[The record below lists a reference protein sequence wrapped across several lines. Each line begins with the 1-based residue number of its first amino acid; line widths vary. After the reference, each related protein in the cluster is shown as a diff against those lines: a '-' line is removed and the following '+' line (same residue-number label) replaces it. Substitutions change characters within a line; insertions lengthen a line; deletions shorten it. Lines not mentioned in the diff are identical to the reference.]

1 MSISRDAVAADKA
14 GDKEK
19 AIEIYTRAI
28 NLITLA
34 LSKGLDPTQ
43 LIAVR
48 QAYSERVS
56 AMGGVPPS
64 YDANSAAVQLIGN
77 ELKSSVGKGASRLK
91 LAGGLVLGAQQSVDQ
106 RSLAPIAQLAQARA
120 AAQAD
125 GSPDLNARSVTRKKS
140 VALYSPR
147 SRADGKVTKLDS
159 LMGVVNSVSFQAM
172 LYFAFVVVY
181 QNLASSVR
189 VKEEFYL
196 DKHVMATF
204 VEKAF
209 DDRGGHGGMEKGRYR
224 HGSKDGR
231 HRAFMGIRRV
241 ADFYEWGNQ
250 VLLPGL
256 FWNSG
261 PCGEYVGAPE
271 GSPYEKQ
278 CNDEAHPD
286 GEGPGLLYGTP
297 PNTTGMFGTRVGPN
311 PLFVSDLVKRMDVM
325 DWSEGLLIRQAR
337 VPISPCSDGLR
348 DLVQR
353 LPPSPSAPPLAP
365 PDAPRPLEP
374 SPMPPPPSPPPSPP
388 PPSPPPPSPPEPASP
403 LCPPRIPPSAPMPR
417 PPSPGGPPPPSA
429 PPPPLPYFPR
439 VASPP
444 MPAEYKQLLDAEL
457 PPGYCYPEIVF
468 GGGDTAPFGFN
479 YTHPDSPPAH
489 PFTHMTSEE
498 LGSDPGGM
506 RSAAIAS
513 LMREE
518 YETSG
523 FVALI
528 IPFFSEEYLPDQNG
542 TAAEI
547 IDYRKWYANTT
558 NPRRARWYC
567 VRLSHNGFHFRQ
579 LCDPT
584 TAPVDGWG
592 GMTGKVRRAVEELF
606 NDLKRAHF
614 IDAKTRNVQMVLQL
628 KSNHLGLR
636 YRLNLMLEFTASGAV
651 LPSFDVDTRTLGYQ
665 AEADMGYYAQLSL
678 YMCFMFAILESV
690 EIARAFINHGLI
702 GIGDYVQDIWNWM
715 DWINFFT
722 FGLAYLQVMSAL
734 DSHAQRE
741 CTSYLC
747 SQAGYFD
754 DWKVMLEFKRAKI
767 FLSLNLSLQLLKI
780 NKFTAA
786 LVPKMSIFVEVL
798 RYCMMDMVCF
808 CVVFMVTVLSFSMM
822 LYMQLGPVVN
832 DFYEQ
837 IPSALALSRALFTDF
852 DIDEVMHNSA
862 GWFNVMLYLLY
873 LFVAVFVMLSLF
885 LSLLAEGFIKI
896 KSGRERERADDPHYS
911 EYGLLYSGW
920 RLFSL
925 SVQKTAEIYGGNTGV
940 KLLAALVIGEDGE
953 DDSLLEGNSAWRRK
967 NERLAAIAR
976 KEAAAAA
983 LGADVRALADAVDS
997 LSASLQ
1003 DLTGASKPAAVVS
1016 MMSAFTAEKQRE
1028 AAARIQAATRGRLAR
1043 KRVKA
1048 SKGGFYNAASVG
1060 ARGGSVGVWTGLRL
1074 DSDAAQGEQGAGA
1087 PKAVKTPSPSK
1098 RQRGANGGSG
1108 RRFGPLSK
1116 IFGRRGS
1123 GDQANATAAS
1133 PTAGTAGGL
1142 PSGGAPGITPGKP
1155 KRRGRRGLYSEP
1167 PEPEVVKKDRPL
1179 VHKFKRPLETAVTR
1193 ALVNDAARRAEVEAR
1208 RRARA
1213 AARDTLALEIA
1224 SEMSAVTE
1232 MIQDLEAKHAAAIEE
1247 MLKRLS
1253 ESADKK
1259 APYRALGEGERSQLM
1274 ERALEE
1280 RLNEREEAKAKEA
1293 GTYVS
1298 EEEKAKAKADADAK
1312 PLEVD
1317 PTGRVLDGHGKVVG
1331 VTNADGQVVDPN
1343 GNLIGLLDA
1352 YGHVMDVYG
1361 RVVRSPTRS
1370 GARSTDQR
1378 YRHFYSW
1385 EDAEVEWVAKRAEL
1399 DARRQIDVWA
1409 PPKSGGAVA
1418 SPYRRRSP
1426 HRRQP
1431 QAEDDEAALIN
1442 AAKHIGR
1449 LPPRSPARSLP
1460 PLPPRPPRPPPT
1472 TSAPARPWT
1481 LGGGAGSRHS
1491 RSPPRRAHGQGRRKR
1506 GVHAPI
1512 SPQLRPSTDWPPQW
1526 ELPPTRLEPTHDG
1539 AQHQHHQHQHEEGRR
1554 TMAVKAAEWEVAA
1567 AQRELDAAA
1576 AEEEEAT
1583 AEY

>member
-1 MSISRDAVAADKA
+1 
-14 GDKEK
+14 
-19 AIEIYTRAI
+19 
-28 NLITLA
+28 
-34 LSKGLDPTQ
+34 
-43 LIAVR
+43 
-48 QAYSERVS
+48 
-56 AMGGVPPS
+56 
-64 YDANSAAVQLIGN
+64 
-77 ELKSSVGKGASRLK
+77 
-91 LAGGLVLGAQQSVDQ
+91 
-106 RSLAPIAQLAQARA
+106 
-120 AAQAD
+120 
-125 GSPDLNARSVTRKKS
+125 
-140 VALYSPR
+140 
-147 SRADGKVTKLDS
+147 
-159 LMGVVNSVSFQAM
+159 
-172 LYFAFVVVY
+172 
-181 QNLASSVR
+181 
-189 VKEEFYL
+189 
-196 DKHVMATF
+196 
-204 VEKAF
+204 
-209 DDRGGHGGMEKGRYR
+209 
-224 HGSKDGR
+224 
-231 HRAFMGIRRV
+231 
-241 ADFYEWGNQ
+241 
-250 VLLPGL
+250 
-256 FWNSG
+256 
-261 PCGEYVGAPE
+261 
-271 GSPYEKQ
+271 
-278 CNDEAHPD
+278 
-286 GEGPGLLYGTP
+286 
-297 PNTTGMFGTRVGPN
+297 
-311 PLFVSDLVKRMDVM
+311 
-325 DWSEGLLIRQAR
+325 
-337 VPISPCSDGLR
+337 
-348 DLVQR
+348 
-353 LPPSPSAPPLAP
+353 
-365 PDAPRPLEP
+365 
-374 SPMPPPPSPPPSPP
+374 
-388 PPSPPPPSPPEPASP
+388 
-403 LCPPRIPPSAPMPR
+403 
-417 PPSPGGPPPPSA
+417 
-429 PPPPLPYFPR
+429 
-439 VASPP
+439 

-457 PPGYCYPEIVF
+457 PPGYCYPEIGF

-983 LGADVRALADAVDS
+983 LGADVRARGCGGRPLR
-997 LSASLQ
+997 L
-1003 DLTGASKPAAVVS
+1003 
-1016 MMSAFTAEKQRE
+1016 
-1028 AAARIQAATRGRLAR
+1028 AARPYRREQAGGGRLDDERLHGRETAR
-1043 KRVKA
+1043 
-1048 SKGGFYNAASVG
+1048 GGG
-1060 ARGGSVGVWTGLRL
+1060 AHPGRHARPPGAQAGQGLQGRLLQCGERRGPGGSVGVWTGLRL

-1167 PEPEVVKKDRPL
+1167 PEPDVFKQDRPL
-1179 VHKFKRPLETAVTR
+1179 VHKFKRPIETAVTR
-1193 ALVNDAARRAEVEAR
+1193 ALVTDAARRAEVEAR

-1232 MIQDLEAKHAAAIEE
+1232 MIQDLEAKHVAAIEE
-1247 MLKRLS
+1247 MLKR
-1253 ESADKK
+1253 
-1259 APYRALGEGERSQLM
+1259 
-1274 ERALEE
+1274 
-1280 RLNEREEAKAKEA
+1280 
-1293 GTYVS
+1293 
-1298 EEEKAKAKADADAK
+1298 
-1312 PLEVD
+1312 
-1317 PTGRVLDGHGKVVG
+1317 
-1331 VTNADGQVVDPN
+1331 
-1343 GNLIGLLDA
+1343 
-1352 YGHVMDVYG
+1352 
-1361 RVVRSPTRS
+1361 
-1370 GARSTDQR
+1370 
-1378 YRHFYSW
+1378 
-1385 EDAEVEWVAKRAEL
+1385 
-1399 DARRQIDVWA
+1399 
-1409 PPKSGGAVA
+1409 
-1418 SPYRRRSP
+1418 
-1426 HRRQP
+1426 
-1431 QAEDDEAALIN
+1431 
-1442 AAKHIGR
+1442 
-1449 LPPRSPARSLP
+1449 
-1460 PLPPRPPRPPPT
+1460 
-1472 TSAPARPWT
+1472 
-1481 LGGGAGSRHS
+1481 
-1491 RSPPRRAHGQGRRKR
+1491 
-1506 GVHAPI
+1506 
-1512 SPQLRPSTDWPPQW
+1512 
-1526 ELPPTRLEPTHDG
+1526 
-1539 AQHQHHQHQHEEGRR
+1539 
-1554 TMAVKAAEWEVAA
+1554 
-1567 AQRELDAAA
+1567 
-1576 AEEEEAT
+1576 
-1583 AEY
+1583 